1 MTRGKDVSM
10 LFMDVL
16 KNMETHSLQ
25 LKKLIYLYVMNYAKT
40 RPELAIM
47 GTNTFRKV
55 NQLILRMQVIN
66 KTPS

>member
-16 KNMETHSLQ
+16 KNMETPSLQ

-55 NQLILRMQVIN
+55 TL
-66 KTPS
+66 K